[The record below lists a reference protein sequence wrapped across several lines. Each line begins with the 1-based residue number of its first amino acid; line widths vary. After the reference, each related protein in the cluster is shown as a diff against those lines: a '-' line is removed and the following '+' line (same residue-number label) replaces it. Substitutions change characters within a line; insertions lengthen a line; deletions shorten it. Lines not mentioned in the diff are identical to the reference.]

1 MATRRCMPPLS
12 SRTGFWS
19 ASPRPSS
26 VSRATISA
34 RGTWRPRARETLVT
48 AEKAGQSLSS

>member
-26 VSRATISA
+26 VSRATISV